1 MMNQRVR
8 SDKLRAL
15 FHGGRKFTYAKG
27 ETILRA
33 REAPRG
39 VYLIEAGLIKMY
51 SLSRQKDEHVL
62 DFFGP
67 GELFPIIWPFRR
79 SIRSMYYEAISSS
92 TMWMVTRE
100 EFRNFINGNPE
111 VMSDVL
117 EELIDRYHL
126 YVGRV
131 DNLLYSDSRE
141 RSAYR
146 LLSLANRF
154 GVNAGEGMII
164 NALITHEDLAHS
176 VNMTRETF
184 GRSLSRLQEKDI
196 IAYGPERRI
205 IIKDLDALASLVGR
219 HEAEAMWPDLMKH
232 AARYA
237 K

>member
-1 MMNQRVR
+1 LQ
-8 SDKLRAL
+8 AL
-15 FHGGRKFTYAKG
+15 FRGGRKFTYAKN

-39 VYLIEAGLIKMY
+39 VYLIESGLIKMY

-67 GELFPIIWPFRR
+67 GELFPIIWPSRR

-100 EFRNFINGNPE
+100 DFRGFIGGNPE

-131 DNLLYSDSRE
+131 DNLLYSDARE

-146 LLSLANRF
+146 LLSLASRF
-154 GVNAGEGMII
+154 GVNTREGIVI

-184 GRSLSRLQEKDI
+184 GRSLARLQEKGI
-196 IAYGPERRI
+196 ISYDSERHI
-205 IIKDLDALASLVGR
+205 IIKDLDALAQLVGR
-219 HEAEAMWPDLMKH
+219 HEAETMWPDLIKNTTPK
-232 AARYA
+232 A